1 MDRAGP
7 AGRIEPIDP
16 DVEAE
21 DVRGTARDHWPVLC
35 AVSVGGGLGAAA
47 RYGAGLLWPTA
58 SGAFPWT
65 TFGINLVG
73 CALIGV
79 VLTVV
84 SRLAWPHPLLRP
96 FLATGILGGFTTF
109 STYAVDIRQLL
120 ADHRTA
126 TALAYTAATPLAALA
141 AVWATATATRRLL
154 DRLTRR
160 EATA

>member
-1 MDRAGP
+1 MDRPGP
-7 AGRIEPIDP
+7 AETIEPIDP

-21 DVRGTARDHWPVLC
+21 DLRGTVREHWPVLC
-35 AVSVGGGLGAAA
+35 AVSAGGGLGAAA

-58 SGAFPWT
+58 GGAFPWT
-65 TFGINLVG
+65 TFLINLVG

-84 SRLAWPHPLLRP
+84 THLASPHPLLRP

-120 ADHRTA
+120 ADDRTA
-126 TALAYTAATPLAALA
+126 TALAYLAATPVAALA
-141 AVWATATATRRLL
+141 AVWATASATRRLL
-154 DRLTRR
+154 HRQ
-160 EATA
+160 AMS

>member
-1 MDRAGP
+1 M
-7 AGRIEPIDP
+7 DP
-16 DVEAE
+16 DVEPE
-21 DVRGTARDHWPVLC
+21 DVRGTLGEHWPVLC
-35 AVSVGGGLGAAA
+35 AVSAGGGVGAAA

-58 SGAFPWT
+58 SGTFPWT

-84 SRLAWPHPLLRP
+84 SHLASPHPLLRP

-120 ADHRTA
+120 ADDRTA
-126 TALAYTAATPLAALA
+126 TALAYLAATPLAALA
-141 AVWATATATRRLL
+141 AVWATTTATRRLL
-154 DRLTRR
+154 DRVTRR